1 MAAITQSIPT
11 FLGGVSRQSD
21 TKKKP
26 GQVNEILNGYPDPTY
41 GLLKRNGSQ
50 FLGNLATYVD
60 DPSDTLK
67 DGYWFSIARD
77 NDERY
82 IGVITTTGNIRIWN
96 TVPSFSGNQLVFT
109 EATIANK
116 TDADVVAYLTKAAG
130 VASSEAFHTFTYLDQ
145 TYVINKNTNVLMNAK
160 DNYYLRARATVILG
174 SIDYDQ
180 EYAIWVGGTKC
191 SFTTVDVT
199 TAETRGDPV
208 DADEILSGLKTDLE
222 SKVGTNYNIY
232 KYSNSLEIERK
243 DGQTPFTIEVQAGIQ
258 GVSLTSYQDEVT
270 SSARLAAFTKPG
282 RRVKILNSIDERA
295 SYYVKFVATGN
306 ATGDTTSA
314 VNAGSG
320 YWEEDRGWDI
330 DVDQNGLPVSTGGKF
345 IAQLASTGFNAQT
358 MPYKIRSTGTNAFTI
373 GKETWAPRLTGNDY
387 GNPVPS
393 FVGTSIK
400 FGLVYSNRLV
410 FLTGDTIAMSVAK
423 DFENFFFT
431 SAQTVLASDPVDVE
445 TSSTKV
451 SNLYCAV
458 AQAQGLVVFSEYE
471 QYLIYSE
478 SGVISPSDVIIRT
491 VSQYESDKTTPAKDT
506 GGFIAFVTKTPGYSK
521 VLGMQPRGNQES
533 AEVSDISKIVS
544 GYLPPDCEQLI
555 VNAQDSLLGV
565 LSPSLNTLF
574 FYKYFSDGK
583 EVAMQAWF
591 KWKVPGQLEFTA
603 MLDNYLI
610 LLIREGGQYRV
621 LLIDTVQDPY
631 SLPEEV
637 TQLVTTFATARL
649 DHYFLASAGGTITY
663 DSVSKKSTIPKPYNH
678 ITTAT
683 PIAVTIPTAQ
693 KGTASNY
700 DTIYTQTFAQISEAN
715 FIGEIE
721 VDGSGNWLLLGDWTG
736 KENNLVIGYRFNF
749 EVELPR
755 YFYRQQND
763 LDWSG
768 SLTVARM
775 LFDIGLTGSVNFF
788 ITKYGSP
795 QWRPAIGVQYA
806 NYYVANNP
814 PIIDRTTLTVPIH
827 QKNINFNIKVNSDS
841 PFPVSLNGMKWE
853 GNYAPRYYR
862 RA

>member
-50 FLGNLATYVD
+50 FLGTLATYVN

-160 DNYYLRARATVILG
+160 SNYYLRARATVILG

-222 SKVGTNYNIY
+222 AKVGTNYNIY

-243 DGQTPFTIEVQAGIQ
+243 DGQTPFTIEVKAGIQ

-330 DVDQNGLPVSTGGKF
+330 DVDQSGLPVSTGGKF

-358 MPYKIRSTGTNAFTI
+358 MPYKIRSTGTNTFTI

-410 FLTGDTIAMSVAK
+410 LLTADTIAMSVAK

-521 VLGMQPRGNQES
+521 ILGMQPRGNQES

-591 KWKVPGQLEFTA
+591 KWKVPGQLEFTV

-637 TQLVTTFATARL
+637 TQLVTTFATTRL

-693 KGTASNY
+693 KGTANDY
-700 DTIYTQTFAQISEAN
+700 DTIYTQTFTQISEAN

-736 KENNLVIGYRFNF
+736 KENNLVVGYRFDF
-749 EVELPR
+749 DVELPR

-768 SLTVARM
+768 SLTIARM
-775 LFDIGLTGSVNFF
+775 RFDIGLTGSVNFF
-788 ITKYGSP
+788 VSKYGSP
-795 QWRPAIGVQYA
+795 DWRPAIGVQYA

-827 QKNINFNIKVNSDS
+827 QKNTNFSIKVNSNS

>member
-60 DPSDTLK
+60 DLSDTLK

-82 IGVITTTGNIRIWN
+82 IGVITTTGDIRIWN

-116 TDADVVAYLTKAAG
+116 ADTDVVDYLTKAAG
-130 VASSEAFHTFTYLDQ
+130 VNTVDAFHTFTYLDQ
-145 TYVINKNTNVLMNAK
+145 TYVINKDTTVLMNAK
-160 DNYYLRARATVILG
+160 SDYYLRTRATVIIG
-174 SIDYDQ
+174 SIDYKQ
-180 EYAIWVGGTKC
+180 EYAIWVDGTKS
-191 SFTTVDVT
+191 SFTTVSITD
-199 TAETRGDPV
+199 ADTRGFPV
-208 DADEILSGLKTDLE
+208 DANEILGGLKTALE
-222 SKVGTNYNIY
+222 TNIGANYNIY
-232 KYSNSLEIERK
+232 QYSNSLEIERK
-243 DGQTPFTIEVQAGIQ
+243 DGQTPFTIEVKAGIQ

-282 RRVKILNSIDERA
+282 RRVKILNSVDERS

-306 ATGDTTSA
+306 ATGDTSSA

-330 DVDQNGLPVSTGGKF
+330 DVDQNGLPVATSGKF
-345 IAQLASTGFNAQT
+345 VAKLASNGFNAET
-358 MPYKIRSTGTNAFTI
+358 MPYKIVSTATNAFTI
-373 GKETWAPRLTGNDY
+373 SKETWAPRLTGNDY

-393 FVGTSIK
+393 FVNRSIK
-400 FGLVYSNRLV
+400 FGLIYSNRLV

-431 SAQTVLASDPVDVE
+431 SGQTVLASDPVDVE

-491 VSQYESDKTTPAKDT
+491 VSQYESDKTVVAKDT
-506 GGFIAFVTKTPGYSK
+506 GNFIAFVTKTPGYAK
-521 VLGMQPRGNQES
+521 ILGMQPRGNQES
-533 AEVSDISKIVS
+533 AEVSDISKVVS
-544 GYLPPDCEQLI
+544 GYLPPDSTQLV

-565 LSPSLNTLF
+565 FSPSLNTMF
-574 FYKYFSDGK
+574 FYKYFTDGRDA
-583 EVAMQAWF
+583 VMQAWF
-591 KWKVPGQLEFTA
+591 KWKVPGQLEFMV
-603 MLDNYLI
+603 MLDNFLV

-621 LLIDTVQDPY
+621 LLIDIVQDPY

-637 TQLVTTFATARL
+637 TQLVTTFATTRL
-649 DHYFLASAGGTITY
+649 DHYFLAAAGGTITY
-663 DSVSKKSTIPKPYNH
+663 DSLTNKSTIPKPYNH
-678 ITTAT
+678 ITSAT
-683 PIAVTIPTAQ
+683 PVAVTIPTAQ
-693 KGTASNY
+693 NGNADDY
-700 DTIYTQTFAQISEAN
+700 DTIYTQTFNEINEAN
-715 FIGEIE
+715 FIAEIE
-721 VDGSGNWLLLGDWTG
+721 IDGSGNWLLLGDWTG
-736 KENNLVIGYRFNF
+736 KENNLVVGYRFDF
-749 EVELPR
+749 DVELPR

-768 SLTVARM
+768 SLTIARM
-775 LFDIGLTGSVNFF
+775 RFDIGLTGSVNFL
-788 ITKYGSP
+788 ISKYGSP
-795 QWRPAIGVQYA
+795 EWNPAIGVQYA

-827 QKNINFNIKVNSDS
+827 QKNTNFSIKVNSDS